1 MIKEKIIL
9 FPVLFVI
16 SVVLIDIAFDFSL
29 ITESTDSEKISK
41 AGSNKNDLKA
51 NAKNSSI
58 ATLDILGW
66 GNDVFYDRSDI
77 YDKWFNLTGIMEF
90 ENGRKAI
97 INDEIVRTNERVR
110 GFYVD
115 EITDNKVVLTRHKYR
130 VTLNLEK

>member
-29 ITESTDSEKISK
+29 KPESIDSDKISK
-41 AGSNKNDLKA
+41 AGSNKNDLKE
-51 NAKNSSI
+51 NTKNSST
-58 ATLDILGW
+58 AALGILGW

-115 EITDNKVVLTRHKYR
+115 EITDNKVVLTRHEYR

>member
-29 ITESTDSEKISK
+29 ETESIDSDKISK
-41 AGSNKNDLKA
+41 AGSKKNDLKE
-51 NAKNSSI
+51 NAKNSST

-115 EITDNKVVLTRHKYR
+115 EITDNKVVLTRHEYR

>member
-29 ITESTDSEKISK
+29 ETESIDSDKISK
-41 AGSNKNDLKA
+41 AGSNKNDLKE
-51 NAKNSSI
+51 NTKNSSTV
-58 ATLDILGW
+58 ALDILGW

-115 EITDNKVVLTRHKYR
+115 EITDNKVVLTRHEYR

>member
-29 ITESTDSEKISK
+29 QTESIDSDKISK
-41 AGSNKNDLKA
+41 AGSNKNDLKE
-51 NAKNSSI
+51 NTKNSST
-58 ATLDILGW
+58 AALDISGW

-115 EITDNKVVLTRHKYR
+115 EITDNKVVLTRHEYR